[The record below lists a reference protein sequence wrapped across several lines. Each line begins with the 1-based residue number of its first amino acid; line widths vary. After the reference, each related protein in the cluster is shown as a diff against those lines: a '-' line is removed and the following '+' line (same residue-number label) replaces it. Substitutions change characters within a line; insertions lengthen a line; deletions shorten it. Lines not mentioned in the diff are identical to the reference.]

1 MAPTA
6 ADVVEPGWILDFEEA
21 DMGHL
26 VLLGDSVFDNAAYI
40 GGGPAVID
48 QVRQHLP
55 EGWRAT
61 LLAVDGS
68 TTPDVDR
75 QLERMPADAS
85 HLVLS
90 VGGNDALGEIGVL
103 QNRVRSIGE
112 ALGTLADIQGRFV
125 REYIRLLRA
134 ITALGRSTVVC
145 TIYNPRY
152 AEPNLQRIAMT
163 ALALFNDVI
172 LRTALA
178 TGTPVLE
185 LRSICTADE
194 DYANPIEPST
204 IGGEKLA
211 RAICDVA
218 TRHDFARRQTVLFP
232 MLPDAMG

>member
-1 MAPTA
+1 MVATA
-6 ADVVEPGWILDFEEA
+6 ADVVEPGWISDSEEA
-21 DMGHL
+21 VMGHL
-26 VLLGDSVFDNAAYI
+26 ILLGDSIFDNAAYV

-48 QVRQHLP
+48 QVRQQLP

-68 TTPDVDR
+68 TTTDVDR
-75 QLERMPADAS
+75 QLERLPADAS

-112 ALGTLADIQGRFV
+112 ALAVLADIQARFV
-125 REYIRLLRA
+125 REYIHLLRV
-134 ITALGRSTVVC
+134 ITALGRSTIVC

-152 AEPNLQRIAMT
+152 AEPNLQRVAMT

-172 LRTALA
+172 LRSALA
-178 TGTPVLE
+178 AGTPVLE

-194 DYANPIEPST
+194 DYANPIEPSSN
-204 IGGEKLA
+204 GGEKIA
-211 RAICDVA
+211 RAIRDVA
-218 TRHDFARRQTVLFP
+218 TQYDFSRKQTVIFP
-232 MLPDAMG
+232 MLS